1 MKPARLSNLA
11 LNSLFITTRCKSSR
25 IARQKRCQIGHNWV
39 EGVEMGVWGTGLY
52 SGDFAKDLS
61 SAARAV
67 SQLPFEGERLAELL
81 CSVEPGAAND
91 ASDEDHTT
99 FWLVVADQFAKRG
112 IVCEQ
117 AKRKAIEIIDA
128 GHDLAMMSRLGMDAA
143 GLKRRGKMLAELRE
157 KIVNATAPAR
167 PRRVLKKPQPLVM
180 NTGDVVVYP
189 TGRGRP
195 INPYFPSAEKM
206 RPEWVQDGW
215 GTAVIVEAG
224 REFDF
229 LAWYRPL
236 TMANA
241 LSTKPDMQKIM
252 TDQVWALR
260 IPGTC
265 SASHFKKMRL
275 GKIGS
280 VAIDSEK
287 VRQLFP
293 KEPTG
298 RSAAVNDI
306 SIANRFSVGP
316 SLRHEQIHLPGDA
329 PHTKWGRQHEGI
341 RRLQEILM

>member
-1 MKPARLSNLA
+1 
-11 LNSLFITTRCKSSR
+11 
-25 IARQKRCQIGHNWV
+25 
-39 EGVEMGVWGTGLY
+39 MGVWGTGLY

-67 SQLPFEGERLAELL
+67 AQLPFDGERLAELL
-81 CSVEPGAAND
+81 CSVEPGAANHD
-91 ASDEDHTT
+91 SDEDHTT

-112 IVCEQ
+112 IVSERVRQ
-117 AKRKAIEIIDA
+117 NALEIIDA
-128 GHDLAMMSRLGMDAA
+128 GKDLAMMSRLGMDAA
-143 GLKRRGKMLAELRE
+143 ALKKRGRMLAELRE
-157 KIVNATAPAR
+157 KIVNARQPST
-167 PRRVLKKPQPLVM
+167 PRRVLKKPQALLM

-189 TGRGRP
+189 TGGGRP

-224 REFDF
+224 REFDY
-229 LAWYRPL
+229 LAWYRPM

-241 LSTKPDMQKIM
+241 TGDKPVMQEIM
-252 TDQVWALR
+252 TPRVWALR

-265 SASHFKKMRL
+265 SASHFRKMRL
-275 GKIGS
+275 ERIGS
-280 VAIDSEK
+280 VAIDQEK

-306 SIANRFSVGP
+306 SIANRLNVGP
-316 SLRHEQIHLPGDA
+316 ALRSEQIHLPGEP
-329 PHTKWGRQHEGI
+329 PHYKWGRQHEGI
-341 RRLQEILM
+341 RQLQEILV